1 MFGTYKAL
9 FRIDL
14 SRGLLTTNC
23 KILERILQ
31 SIGM

>member
-1 MFGTYKAL
+1 MFGTYKLL

-14 SRGLLTTNC
+14 SRGLLTTNR
-23 KILERILQ
+23 KILSRILQ